1 MGCSSSK
8 DDDFAAPTLE
18 EDFAA
23 IKSHFEEAVPEAAEK
38 PCTTFVRGQPKPTS
52 WLVGN
57 GSPTQAPVTR
67 RRSWDALPPKA
78 AQPDTPVRVAKL
90 ATELDALS
98 ARLPARPAAHKPAP
112 AKRTAPLQVSRA
124 NSTKTATP
132 QGHRV
137 VTMSSGEMA
146 RAPPP
151 PEPEPD
157 VPPPPPTTFSPPPPP
172 PATTKASPPE
182 PIASPS
188 TPVKALAKAWDEGR
202 GPPSPRSPVSDAS
215 DESPVRA
222 GHRVRIVGLEKAAQH
237 NGCEGVVIPKRDGE
251 RIGVKLDNGKLLS
264 LKPANLEVRGC
275 AEIKFQ
281 GAFRHR
287 RVSPR
292 SLVDSTGAEEA
303 EARGSDQRIPGACLA
318 AG

>member
-38 PCTTFVRGQPKPTS
+38 PCTTFIRGQPKPTS

-78 AQPDTPVRVAKL
+78 QTAPKAATPVRVAKL
-90 ATELDALS
+90 TTELDALS

-112 AKRTAPLQVSRA
+112 AARKVQVSRA

-157 VPPPPPTTFSPPPPP
+157 VPPPPPATFSSPPPPP
-172 PATTKASPPE
+172 AHTKASPPE

-264 LKPANLEVRGC
+264 LKPANLEVRGR
-275 AEIKFQ
+275 AAIKFH
-281 GAFRHR
+281 GAFA
-287 RVSPR
+287 R

-303 EARGSDQRIPGACLA
+303 QARGPDQRIPGACFA